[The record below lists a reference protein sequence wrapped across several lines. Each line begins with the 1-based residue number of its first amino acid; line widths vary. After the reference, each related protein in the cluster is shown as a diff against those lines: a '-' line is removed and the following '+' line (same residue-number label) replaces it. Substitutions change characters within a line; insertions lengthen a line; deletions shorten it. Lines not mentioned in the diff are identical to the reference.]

1 MTDFERV
8 ALCRSG
14 LDCAKLQLG
23 LMNNDSKGTFTILP
37 VTASNGETTAQKY
50 AASVY
55 GVGGRVADAVKPPI
69 ARREPVEM
77 VLHDDRRV
85 DHYAWLRNKES
96 AEVIDY
102 LKAEN
107 AYTDAVLVPTEALQ
121 EKLYQEM
128 LGRILQTDLSVPYRL
143 RGYSYFTRTEE
154 GKQYPVRCRRRDVAG
169 APEELLLDLN
179 ALAEGHSFLG
189 LGAFEVSDDND
200 LLAYST
206 DTTGFRQYTLQIKKL
221 SSGETLPEQ
230 FERVTSVAWAADNRT
245 LFFTE
250 EDDTTKRSHRLYRHV
265 LGSGEA
271 PILLYEEKDERFRI
285 GVERTRSGGFL
296 LLTSASHT
304 ASEARFLSAKQ
315 AGGNFSLIA
324 PREDDHEYY
333 VDHHPADGDSADGGV
348 FYIRTNSGGR
358 TFRVVDVSTKEPGR
372 ELWREVMPNRPNV
385 MLAGADAFE
394 DHLVLFEREDGLPYL
409 RVVDLKNHG
418 DKNERREG
426 DLLDNSHRIEFTEP
440 AYNASLGN
448 NPEFV
453 SDFVRFQYESF
464 VTPRSVFDY
473 NVRTRERVLRKQQPV
488 LGGYDARR
496 YVTERLQAS
505 AADGTQIPISI
516 VYRRDTFAVEPRWP
530 EDRNTGAPLLL
541 YGYGSYGISV
551 PVTFSSNRLS
561 LLDRGVVFAIAHI
574 RGGGELGKPW
584 HDAGRMRQ
592 KMNTFT
598 DFIAAAE
605 FLIAKRYTSPEK
617 LIIEG
622 GSAGGL
628 LIGAVVNLRPYLFH
642 AAISHVPFVDVLN
655 TMLDASLPLT
665 VGEYEEWGN
674 PQVAED
680 YWVMKSY
687 CPYTNVTRCAY
698 PAMLVKT
705 GLNDSQVMYW
715 ESAKYV
721 AKLRAMKTDTNPLLC
736 KVNMGAGHGGASGR
750 YDYLREVALDYAF
763 VLTQSGIR
771 E

>member
-1 MTDFERV
+1 MDKDLKTTTTTL
-8 ALCRSG
+8 A
-14 LDCAKLQLG
+14 
-23 LMNNDSKGTFTILP
+23 I
-37 VTASNGETTAQKY
+37 TAANGAATAEKSTVNIFRAGVNAG
-50 AASVY
+50 AA
-55 GVGGRVADAVKPPI
+55 RPPI
-69 ARREPVEM
+69 ARREPLEM

-107 AYTDAVLVPTEALQ
+107 AYTDEVLLPTESLQ

-128 LGRILQTDLSVPYRL
+128 LGRIQQADLSVPYRL

-154 GKQYPVRCRRRDVAG
+154 GKQYPVRCRRRDVEG

-179 ALAEGHSFLG
+179 SLAESHSFLG
-189 LGAFEVSDDND
+189 LGSFEVSDDND

-221 SSGETLPEQ
+221 SSGETLEER
-230 FERVTSVAWAADNRT
+230 FERVTSVTWAADNRT

-250 EDDTTKRSHRLYRHV
+250 EDDTTKRSHRLFRHV

-285 GVERTRSGGFL
+285 GVERTRSGSFL
-296 LLTSASHT
+296 VLTSASHT
-304 ASEARFLSAKQ
+304 ASEVRFLSAKH
-315 AGGNFSLIA
+315 ASGNFSVIA
-324 PREDDHEYY
+324 AREDNHEYY
-333 VDHHPADGDSADGGV
+333 VDHHPGYGEAWDAGV

-358 TFRVVDVSTKEPGR
+358 TFRLMEVSTKEPAR
-372 ELWREVMPNRPNV
+372 ELWREVIPNRPDV

-394 DHLVLFEREDGLPYL
+394 NHLVLLEREGGLPYL
-409 RVVDLKNHG
+409 RVVNLENVG
-418 DKNERREG
+418 DEG
-426 DLLDNSHRIEFTEP
+426 GSHHRDLLDDSHRIEFGEP
-440 AYNASLGN
+440 AYHASLGT

-453 SDFVRFQYESF
+453 TDFVRFQYESF

-473 NVRTRERVLRKQQPV
+473 NVRTRERVFLKQQPV
-488 LGGYDARR
+488 LGEYDARR
-496 YVTERLQAS
+496 YVTERLHAT
-505 AADGTQIPISI
+505 AADGAQIPISV
-516 VYRRDTFAVEPRWP
+516 VYRRDIFANEPRWP
-530 EDRNTGAPLLL
+530 EVRNTGAPLLL

-598 DFIAAAE
+598 DFINAAE
-605 FLIAKRYTSPEK
+605 FLIAQRYTSPEK

-665 VGEYEEWGN
+665 VGEYEEWGD

-715 ESAKYV
+715 EPAKYV
-721 AKLRAMKTDTNPLLC
+721 AKMRAMKTDTSPLLF

>member
-1 MTDFERV
+1 
-8 ALCRSG
+8 
-14 LDCAKLQLG
+14 
-23 LMNNDSKGTFTILP
+23 MNNDLKTTATILP
-37 VTASNGETTAQKY
+37 ITASNGEVMAQKN
-50 AASVY
+50 AASVFRAE
-55 GVGGRVADAVKPPI
+55 GNIGTVKPPI

-96 AEVIDY
+96 AEVIDH

-107 AYTDAVLVPTEALQ
+107 AYTDAVLLPTEALQ

-154 GKQYPVRCRRRDVAG
+154 GKQYPVRCRRRDVEG

-189 LGAFEVSDDND
+189 LGSFEVSDDND

-221 SSGETLPEQ
+221 SSGETLGER

-250 EDDTTKRSHRLYRHV
+250 EDDTTKRSYRLYRHV

-285 GVERTRSGGFL
+285 GVERTRSGSFL

-304 ASEARFLSAKQ
+304 ASEVRFLSAKH

-324 PREDDHEYY
+324 PREGNREYY
-333 VDHHPADGDSADGGV
+333 VDHHPGDRDSSDAGV
-348 FYIRTNSGGR
+348 FYVRTNSGGR
-358 TFRVVDVSTKEPGR
+358 TFGLMEVSAKEPAR
-372 ELWREVMPNRPNV
+372 ELWREVIPNRPDV
-385 MLAGADAFE
+385 MLAGAEAFE
-394 DHLVLFEREDGLPYL
+394 NHLVLFERQSGLPYL
-409 RVVDLKNHG
+409 RIVDLHDVREKS
-418 DKNERREG
+418 DRREG
-426 DLLDNSHRIEFTEP
+426 DLLEHSHRIEFTEP
-440 AYNASLGN
+440 AYNASLGS

-453 SDFVRFQYESF
+453 TDFVRFQYESF

-473 NVRTRERVLRKQQPV
+473 NVPTRERILLKQQPV
-488 LGGYDARR
+488 LGGYDGRR
-496 YVTERLQAS
+496 YVTERLHAL
-505 AADGTQIPISI
+505 AADGTQIPISV
-516 VYRRDTFAVEPRWP
+516 VYRRDTFAAEPTWP
-530 EDRNTGAPLLL
+530 ADRNTGAPLLL

-605 FLIAKRYTSPEK
+605 HLIAQRYTSPEK
-617 LIIEG
+617 LVIEG

-628 LIGAVVNLRPYLFH
+628 LMGAVVNLRPDLFH
-642 AAISHVPFVDVLN
+642 AVHAAVPFVDVMN
-655 TMLDASLPLT
+655 TMMDASLPLT
-665 VGEYEEWGN
+665 VGEYLEWGN
-674 PQVAED
+674 PNEQAAYD
-680 YWVMKSY
+680 YMKTYS
-687 CPYTNVTRCAY
+687 PYDNLEKREY
-698 PAMLVKT
+698 PAMLVT
-705 GLNDSQVMYW
+705 TSLNDSQVMYW
-715 ESAKYV
+715 EPAKYV
-721 AKLRAMKTDTNPLLC
+721 ARMRTVRTGKQPLLL
-736 KVNMGAGHGGASGR
+736 KINMGAGHGGASGR
-750 YDYLREVALDYAF
+750 YDRLHETAFEYAWLMSQ
-763 VLTQSGIR
+763 VGITR
-771 E
+771 